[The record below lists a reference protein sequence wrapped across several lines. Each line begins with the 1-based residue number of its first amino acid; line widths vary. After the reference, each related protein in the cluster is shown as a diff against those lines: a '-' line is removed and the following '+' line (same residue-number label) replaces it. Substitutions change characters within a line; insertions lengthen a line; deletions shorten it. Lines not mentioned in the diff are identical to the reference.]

1 VSTRRRHDLVRPI
14 LAVTSIVIV
23 IVTAWV
29 AAGVDFSTG
38 PAVAVWGFRG
48 SSAVWALG
56 FVGAGFLAD
65 RARPDI
71 PVGILMM
78 LAGVS
83 AALQE
88 LSNQITLRAG
98 TGMSTGLAIMFQST
112 LWSWMVP
119 LAFLITAMLR
129 FPDGTRLGARWR
141 RVETGLW
148 IATALAGLVFTIAP
162 TPVDL
167 GVVNPLEVKAWS
179 AALEVGSTITYI
191 VWQLF
196 SIVGISSIV
205 VRLRR
210 SQGMARQQVKWV
222 AFAGATVA
230 LLVLVVEVGVGS
242 IDGALYPRSTA
253 LVAVSILFIPIAMA
267 MAMLRYR
274 LYDVDRV
281 VSRSVSYSL
290 VAAVLG
296 LVYAGGVVALQ
307 NVSPA
312 SGNLA
317 VAASTL
323 AVAVLFNP
331 VRLRVQGWVDRH
343 FNRASYDAAKE
354 VDAFTSRLRSAVD
367 PASITGDLKAVLANT
382 IQPSSAMVWIRSE
395 TPGHVQA
402 SKTV

>member
-1 VSTRRRHDLVRPI
+1 MTIGSVTSRRRHDLVRPI
-14 LAVTSIVIV
+14 LAVTSILIV

-29 AAGVDFSTG
+29 ASGVDFSTG
-38 PAVAVWGFRG
+38 PAVWGFPG

-83 AALQE
+83 ASLQE
-88 LSNQITLRAG
+88 LANQITLRARA
-98 TGMSTGLAIMFQST
+98 GMGSGMAILFQTT

-119 LAFLITAMLR
+119 MTFVIIAMLR
-129 FPDGTRLGARWR
+129 FPDGTRLGAGWR
-141 RVETGLW
+141 RVEVAMA
-148 IATALAGLVFTIAP
+148 IATALAALVFTIAP
-162 TPVDL
+162 APGDF
-167 GVVNPLEVKAWS
+167 GVANPLEVESWS
-179 AALEVGSTITYI
+179 SALTVGSTITYI
-191 VWQLF
+191 IWQMI
-196 SIVGISSIV
+196 SIVAISSIV

-210 SQGMARQQVKWV
+210 STGAARQQVKWV

-230 LLVLVVEVGVGS
+230 VLVLVVEVGIAY
-242 IDGALYPRSTA
+242 IDDDLYQRSSA
-253 LVAVSILFIPIAMA
+253 LVAVAILFIPLAMA

-307 NVSPA
+307 AISPA

-331 VRLRVQGWVDRH
+331 VRLRVQRWVDRR

-354 VDAFTSRLRSAVD
+354 VDAFTSRLSSAVD
-367 PASITGDLKAVLANT
+367 PAAITLDLGAVLAST
-382 IQPSSAMVWIRSE
+382 IQPSSALVWIRGE
-395 TPGHVQA
+395 TPGPARA
-402 SKTV
+402 S

>member
-1 VSTRRRHDLVRPI
+1 MTVGSGITRRRHDLVRPI

-23 IVTAWV
+23 LATAWV
-29 AAGVDFSTG
+29 ASAVDFTTG
-38 PAVAVWGFRG
+38 PATAVWGFPG

-78 LAGVS
+78 LAGIS

-88 LSNQITLRAG
+88 LTNQIALRAG
-98 TGMSTGLAIMFQST
+98 TRMSTGVAILFQT
-112 LWSWMVP
+112 TAWSWMVP
-119 LAFLITAMLR
+119 LTFVIIAVLR
-129 FPDGTRLGARWR
+129 FPDGTHLGPGWR
-141 RVETGLW
+141 RIELAMVT
-148 IATALAGLVFTIAP
+148 ATALAAAVFTIAP
-162 TPVDL
+162 APDNTG
-167 GVVNPLEVKAWS
+167 GVFNPLEIESWS
-179 AALEVGSTITYI
+179 AALTVGSTIAY
-191 VWQLF
+191 VAWQMI
-196 SIVGISSIV
+196 SIVAISSIV

-210 SQGMARQQVKWV
+210 STGVVRQQVKWV
-222 AFAGATVA
+222 AFAGATMAV
-230 LLVLVVEVGVGS
+230 LVLVVEVVIAS
-242 IDGALYPRSTA
+242 IDDDLYQRSTA
-253 LVAVSILFIPIAMA
+253 LVAIGILLIPFAMT

-281 VSRSVSYSL
+281 VSRSVAYSL

-307 NVSPA
+307 AISPA

-331 VRLRVQGWVDRH
+331 VRLRVQGWVDRR

-367 PASITGDLKAVLANT
+367 PAAITVDLGAVLAST
-382 IQPSSAMVWIRSE
+382 IQPTTAIVWIRGE
-395 TPGHVQA
+395 APG
-402 SKTV
+402 